1 MIKIKKILIIFLFFS
16 NYLFAQTIEPLKNY
30 SLQNILENDEINYKI
45 LEGCISIYSAVTEL
59 TRERYPDLG
68 DQFFEMTETLNP
80 YGIIALSKI
89 QGKQYND
96 AEKFFFNNV
105 TNLKDKYIDEMNKNG
120 KLNGSYFK
128 GSFLGDDLTF
138 CYETTKYLRL
148 AIMESLGE

>member
-1 MIKIKKILIIFLFFS
+1 MMKNIFTIFLFFS

-30 SLQNILENDEINYKI
+30 SLENILENDEINYKI

-89 QGKQYND
+89 EEKPYNEV
-96 AEKFFFNNV
+96 EKIFFKNV
-105 TNLKDKYIDEMNKNG
+105 SSLRDKYIDEMNKNG

>member
-1 MIKIKKILIIFLFFS
+1 MKKLFVILFLILTFS
-16 NYLFAQTIEPLKNY
+16 KVQAIEPLKNN
-30 SLQNILENDEINYKI
+30 SLENILENDEINYKI

-59 TRERYPDLG
+59 TKEKYPDLG

-89 QGKQYND
+89 QGKTYKE
-96 AEKFFFNNV
+96 AENIFFNNV
-105 TNLKDKYIDEMNKNG
+105 SSLKDQYIDEMNKNG

-128 GSFLGDDLTF
+128 DSFLGDDLTF

>member
-1 MIKIKKILIIFLFFS
+1 MKNIFIIFLFLS
-16 NYLFAQTIEPLKNY
+16 NDLFAQTIEPLKNY
-30 SLQNILENDEINYKI
+30 SLENILENDEINYKI

-68 DQFFEMTETLNP
+68 DQFFEMTETLTP
-80 YGIIALSKI
+80 YGIIALSNI
-89 QGKQYND
+89 QGKPYNEV
-96 AEKFFFNNV
+96 EKIFFNNV
-105 TNLKDKYIDEMNKNG
+105 THLRDKYIDEMNKNG

>member
-1 MIKIKKILIIFLFFS
+1 MKKLFVILFLILIS
-16 NYLFAQTIEPLKNY
+16 SKVQAIEPLKNV
-30 SLQNILENDEINYKI
+30 SLENILENDEINYKI
-45 LEGCISIYSAVTEL
+45 LEGCISIYSAITEL
-59 TRERYPDLG
+59 TKERYPDLG

-89 QGKQYND
+89 QGKSYNEV
-96 AEKFFFNNV
+96 EKIFFNNV
-105 TNLKDKYIDEMNKNG
+105 TNLRDKYIDEMNKNG

>member
-1 MIKIKKILIIFLFFS
+1 MKKLFIIFLFYS

-30 SLQNILENDEINYKI
+30 SLENILENDEINYKI
-45 LEGCISIYSAVTEL
+45 LEGCISLYSAITEL
-59 TRERYPDLG
+59 TRKRYPDLG

-89 QGKQYND
+89 KGKPYN
-96 AEKFFFNNV
+96 EVENLFFNNV
-105 TNLKDKYIDEMNKNG
+105 NSLRDKYINEMNKNG

-138 CYETTKYLRL
+138 CYETTRYLRL

>member
-1 MIKIKKILIIFLFFS
+1 MMKNIFTIFLFFS

-30 SLQNILENDEINYKI
+30 SLENILDNDEINYKI

-89 QGKQYND
+89 QGKAYN
-96 AEKFFFNNV
+96 EVEEIFFNNV
-105 TNLKDKYIDEMNKNG
+105 TILRDKYIVEMNKNG

-138 CYETTKYLRL
+138 CYEITKYLRL

>member
-45 LEGCISIYSAVTEL
+45 LEGCISIYSAITEL
-59 TRERYPDLG
+59 TKERYPDLG

-89 QGKQYND
+89 QGKTYNEV
-96 AEKFFFNNV
+96 EKIFFNNV
-105 TNLKDKYIDEMNKNG
+105 TSLRDKYIDEMNKNG

>member
-1 MIKIKKILIIFLFFS
+1 MKKIFIIFLFLS

-30 SLQNILENDEINYKI
+30 SLENILENDEINYKI
-45 LEGCISIYSAVTEL
+45 LEGCISIYLAVTEL
-59 TRERYPDLG
+59 TKERYPDLG

-89 QGKQYND
+89 QGKPYNE
-96 AEKFFFNNV
+96 AEKIFFKNV
-105 TNLKDKYIDEMNKNG
+105 TSLREKYINEMNKNG

>member
-30 SLQNILENDEINYKI
+30 SLENILENDEINYKI

-89 QGKQYND
+89 QDKPYNEV
-96 AEKFFFNNV
+96 EKIFFNNV
-105 TNLKDKYIDEMNKNG
+105 TNLRDKYIDEMNKNG

>member
-59 TRERYPDLG
+59 TKERYPDLG

-89 QGKQYND
+89 QEKPYN
-96 AEKFFFNNV
+96 EVEIIFFNNV
-105 TNLKDKYIDEMNKNG
+105 TSLKDKYIDEMNKNG

-128 GSFLGDDLTF
+128 GSFLGDDLSF
-138 CYETTKYLRL
+138 CYEVTRYLQL

>member
-1 MIKIKKILIIFLFFS
+1 MKKIFIIFLFFS

-30 SLQNILENDEINYKI
+30 SLENILENDEINYKI

-89 QGKQYND
+89 QEKPYN
-96 AEKFFFNNV
+96 EVEIIFFNNV
-105 TNLKDKYIDEMNKNG
+105 TSLRDKYIDEMNKNG
-120 KLNGSYFK
+120 KLHGSYFN
-128 GSFLGDDLTF
+128 GSF
-138 CYETTKYLRL
+138 
-148 AIMESLGE
+148 

>member
-1 MIKIKKILIIFLFFS
+1 MIKIKKIFIILLFFS
-16 NYLFAQTIEPLKNY
+16 NYLFAQTIEPLTNY
-30 SLQNILENDEINYKI
+30 SFENIVEDNEANYKI
-45 LEGCISIYSAVTEL
+45 LEGCISIYSAVIEL
-59 TRERYPDLG
+59 TREKYPDLG
-68 DQFFEMTETLNP
+68 NQFSEMTETLNP

-89 QGKQYND
+89 QGKTYNEV
-96 AEKFFFNNV
+96 EKIFFNNV
-105 TNLKDKYIDEMNKNG
+105 TSLRDKYIDEMNKNG

>member
-1 MIKIKKILIIFLFFS
+1 MEKLFVILFLVLITS
-16 NYLFAQTIEPLKNY
+16 QIQAVEPLKNN
-30 SLQNILENDEINYKI
+30 SLENILENDEINYKI

-59 TRERYPDLG
+59 TKERYPDLG

-89 QGKQYND
+89 QGKPYNEV
-96 AEKFFFNNV
+96 EKIFFNNV
-105 TNLKDKYIDEMNKNG
+105 TSLRDKYIDEMNKNG

>member
-1 MIKIKKILIIFLFFS
+1 MKKIFIIFLFFS

-30 SLQNILENDEINYKI
+30 SLENILENDEINYKI

-59 TRERYPDLG
+59 TKERYPDLG

-89 QGKQYND
+89 QDKPYNEV
-96 AEKFFFNNV
+96 EKIFFNNV
-105 TNLKDKYIDEMNKNG
+105 TNLRDKYIDEMNKNG

-148 AIMESLGE
+148 AIMETLGE